1 MKNNELIIAFDAD
14 DTLWDNEIFFRQSEQ
29 EFCKLINKFSPKLK
43 EEEIMPI
50 LFDTEVGNLS
60 IYGFGVKSFVLS
72 AIETAGKLLK
82 NDVPY
87 HIIKRLTEIGREQLM
102 QPVSLLTEVETTL
115 AKLKSEG
122 KYRLIIVTKGDL
134 LDQENKIKR
143 SGLAKY
149 FDHTIVMSD
158 KQDNDYIKII
168 ADLKCKPQNLIM
180 VGNSFKSDILPVV
193 KLGGYGIYIP
203 YHTTWAHE
211 VVDTIKHERIVEIEK
226 ISEIKQAL
234 NKLKIEI

>member
-1 MKNNELIIAFDAD
+1 MKNYEFTIAFDAD

-29 EFCKLINKFSPKLK
+29 EFCKLINKFAPTLTEK
-43 EEEIMPI
+43 EIMPV
-50 LFDTEVGNLS
+50 LFDIEVSNLS

-72 AIETAGKLLK
+72 AIETAGILLK

-87 HIIKRLTEIGREQLM
+87 HIIKRITEIGREQLM
-102 QPVSLLTEVETTL
+102 QPITLLADVETTL
-115 AKLKSEG
+115 AELKAEG
-122 KYRLIIVTKGDL
+122 KYHLIIVTKGDL

-149 FDHTIVMSD
+149 FERTIVISD
-158 KQDNDYIKII
+158 KQDDDYMRVI
-168 ADLKCKPQNLIM
+168 ADLKCDSEKLIM

-226 ISEIKQAL
+226 IGEIKQAL
-234 NKLKIEI
+234 NKFKI